1 MSIPRGDIGQTE
13 KMLIIEKGHLM
24 HQIKQQQASFI
35 LLRFVCKVS
44 RPPVLNTDKILRN
57 AGAP

>member
-13 KMLIIEKGHLM
+13 KVLIIEKGHLM

-35 LLRFVCKVS
+35 RFVCKVS